1 MLAATNFVM
10 EISVLPISAAM
21 IIFFD
26 PEAIEKLIEYPGVIC
41 KQPEISMIAYEF

>member
-10 EISVLPISAAM
+10 EISTLPISAAM

-26 PEAIEKLIEYPGVIC
+26 PEAIEKLIEYLGVFVNNR
-41 KQPEISMIAYEF
+41 KYL